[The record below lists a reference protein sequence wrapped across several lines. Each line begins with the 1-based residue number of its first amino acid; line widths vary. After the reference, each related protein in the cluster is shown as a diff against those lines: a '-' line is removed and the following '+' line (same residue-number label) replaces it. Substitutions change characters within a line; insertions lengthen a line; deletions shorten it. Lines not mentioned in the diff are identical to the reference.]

1 MFKKSTNQLFRNSS
15 CLIRR
20 IQSSTSILEK
30 HKLGNTIKPQEIHS
44 SFRQPLSLKYYN
56 QYLAKKANKSN
67 LQTSSKKQGQIIELD
82 CPCMCNRLRMDPLC
96 LSK

>member
-1 MFKKSTNQLFRNSS
+1 MLKIYATQLFRNSS
-15 CLIRR
+15 NFTRH
-20 IQSSTSILEK
+20 IQTSKSILEK
-30 HKLGNTIKPQEIHS
+30 HKLGNTIKPQDINP

-56 QYLAKKANKSN
+56 QYLLNKSKT
-67 LQTSSKKQGQIIELD
+67 QSITSKKPGQIIELD

>member
-1 MFKKSTNQLFRNSS
+1 MFKTSVMQLFRNSS
-15 CLIRR
+15 NFARH
-20 IQSSTSILEK
+20 IQTSKSILEK
-30 HKLGNTIKPQEIHS
+30 HKLGNTIKPQEINS

-56 QYLAKKANKSN
+56 QYLLKKSKTQAI
-67 LQTSSKKQGQIIELD
+67 TSKKPGQIIELD